1 MFTEKKIRT
10 IIYTILTVLII
21 WLLVSRRTL
30 QYLHPR
36 MIIFQILAA
45 EFFVALTIYNWVKLF
60 KDKSPEKEHTV
71 KWHTVIPFL
80 FLFIII
86 ISNPSSLSAEA
97 KQNKSLQ
104 LGSIEQTVNSSSEE
118 EMIVRE
124 LTPEEAETASENEQS
139 SGIDETK
146 YAEVKVLNEDNVV
159 GGSIDMDSSSKG
171 EQESIPEIPTDFL
184 GIVSGMYDTPELFLG
199 ERVTL
204 EGFVY
209 RDETFDEDSIVL
221 GRLLITC
228 CVADASIAGLYIEPD
243 NASDYVTD
251 SWIRVEGTVITGQKY
266 IPETDSYMEIYTLE
280 NMNIEEIEALN
291 DPYLYWTY

>member
-36 MIIFQILAA
+36 MVIFQILAA
-45 EFFVALTIYNWVKLF
+45 EFFVALTIYNWVTLLKN
-60 KDKSPEKEHTV
+60 KENTTDHPV
-71 KWHTVIPFL
+71 KWHTVLPFL
-80 FLFIII
+80 FLFVIILM
-86 ISNPSSLSAEA
+86 NPSSLSTEA

-124 LTPEEAETASENEQS
+124 LTPEEAETSSLNKQS

-159 GGSIDMDSSSKG
+159 GGSNNIDSSSKG

-209 RDETFDEDSIVL
+209 RDEAFDEDSIVL

-228 CVADASIAGLYIEPD
+228 CVADASIAGLYIEPE

-251 SWIRVEGTVITGQKY
+251 SWIRVEGTVVTGQKH
-266 IPETDSYMEIYTLE
+266 IAETDTYMEIYTLE
-280 NMNIEEIEALN
+280 NMTVEEIEPLD
-291 DPYLYWTY
+291 DPFLYWAY